1 MLSFYSH
8 VYRKT
13 YHAEYQASNTFRG
26 FCKINMRYCCSF
38 CFIFCNKKIKL
49 QLIKSLSLINTS
61 KKPLNSLNTPIA
73 QFLGEYSRP
82 FISFLIEILYWLN
95 IALFRSDIQVFK
107 ISRTRSGLSGH
118 ERLFVT
124 SQLTS
129 VLKSGSMACAVF
141 QIVLVV
147 KKNLYRATALQE

>member
-26 FCKINMRYCCSF
+26 FCKINMRYCWIF
-38 CFIFCNKKIKL
+38 CFIFCNKKKL
-49 QLIKSLSLINTS
+49 QLIKSLSLNTS

-73 QFLGEYSRP
+73 QFSGEYSRL

-129 VLKSGSMACAVF
+129 VLKSGSMAVF